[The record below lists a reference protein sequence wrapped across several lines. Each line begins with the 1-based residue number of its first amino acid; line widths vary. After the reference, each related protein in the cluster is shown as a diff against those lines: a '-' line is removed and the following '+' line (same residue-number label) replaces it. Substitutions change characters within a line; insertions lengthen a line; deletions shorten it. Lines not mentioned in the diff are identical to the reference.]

1 MKMNG
6 KGILMK
12 REIVEVY
19 RPGRCCPGHDKYPCE
34 SYKSRRS
41 VKQRAEGIK
50 KEHRHARR
58 VKKFLLNKECSI
70 LAL

>member
-1 MKMNG
+1 
-6 KGILMK
+6 MK
-12 REIVEVY
+12 REITDVY

-41 VKQRAEGIK
+41 TKQRAECIK

-58 VKKFLLNKECSI
+58 VKSYMLKNELSI